1 MTAVIEKNTTE
12 TARTQF
18 EELISTYA
26 PYINLDDFQL
36 NNESEYV
43 ELLQS
48 IQDHKYLTNE
58 GIPFEI
64 TMEQALFSWFE
75 NVFDPMTRMIDEE
88 GLLWAFPG
96 VPRGELF
103 MWVTSHWHFLKQ
115 ESGRD
120 ISFEEAV
127 NSYGARFG
135 AGVISRFY
143 YRMKRL
149 AA

>member
-1 MTAVIEKNTTE
+1 MTEAIERNVTE
-12 TARTQF
+12 TAREQF
-18 EELISTYA
+18 EALISTYA
-26 PYINLDDFQL
+26 PYINLNDFQL
-36 NNESEYV
+36 SNESEYV
-43 ELLQS
+43 ELLQN

-96 VPRGELF
+96 ISRGELF
-103 MWVTSHWHFLKQ
+103 MRVTSHWNFLKQ

-120 ISFEEAV
+120 VGFEEAV

-135 AGVISRFY
+135 AGVISRFL
-143 YRMKRL
+143 YRIKRL